1 MTDETP
7 SCDLSHDY
15 DAGIPP
21 EVASGNVFGVK
32 LRAVEARVLSVAPW
46 LLALS
51 VLGHLL
57 LVAFQVKM
65 TMVDLAVYRNG
76 SPHLFTGDLYEYR
89 FGEDTD
95 IFPLPFTYPPFAAAV
110 FTPMSWVPW
119 GASRW
124 IWQLIC
130 LGCLYYIVRTTFKL
144 LKLDDPRRVMLWT
157 ALALWIEPVRTT
169 LNYGQINLVLCA
181 ILIGTLASARN
192 WVGGVGVGFTAGI
205 KLTPAISGLYF
216 LIQRRWAAAVWSFVA
231 FAAVYAIGWAL
242 SPSQSDKFWFHLL
255 GDASRVGPVGSA
267 INQSMRGALSR
278 TVGYDVKTGVLYVLG
293 VLVAAAL
300 TWFAVSKTKDVL
312 ALIVSVQMLG
322 LLVSPI
328 SWSHH
333 WVWMVPALLW
343 LIYEGGHLLCK
354 VTAGLWVLL
363 TGGYLVSFLLN
374 AQPNIWDF
382 SRPWYYALLGWG
394 YPVAGMLTLVAIG
407 LAARRQRD
415 ELLPGDEEAA
425 DSEPSRVAG

>member
-1 MTDETP
+1 MTGKTP
-7 SCDLSHDY
+7 SCDLSRPY
-15 DAGIPP
+15 DAGIPLN
-21 EVASGNVFGVK
+21 VASGNVFGVK

-51 VLGHLL
+51 VVGHLFM
-57 LVAFQVKM
+57 VAFQAKM
-65 TMVDLAVYRNG
+65 TMIDLLVYRNG
-76 SPHLFTGDLYEYR
+76 SPHLFSGDLYEWRLDQYA
-89 FGEDTD
+89 DV
-95 IFPLPFTYPPFAAAV
+95 FPLPFTYPPFAAAI

-119 GASRW
+119 EASRW

-130 LGCLYYIVRTTFKL
+130 LGCLYFIVRTSLKL
-144 LKLDDPRRVMLWT
+144 LKRSDPRHAMFWT
-157 ALALWIEPVRTT
+157 ALVLWIEPVRTT
-169 LNYGQINLVLCA
+169 LNYGQINLVLAA

-192 WVGGVGVGFTAGI
+192 WVGGAGVGFAAGI

-216 LIQRRWAAAVWSFVA
+216 LIQRRWMAAVWSFVA
-231 FAAVYAIGWAL
+231 FVAVYGIGWAI
-242 SPSQSDKFWFHLL
+242 SPSQSDKFWFQLL

-278 TVGYDVKTGVLYVLG
+278 TIGDDVKTGPLYIVA

-300 TWFAVSKTKDVL
+300 TWFAVSRTKDTL
-312 ALIVSVQMLG
+312 ALIISVQFLG

-343 LIYEGGHLLCK
+343 LVYEGGHVLCK
-354 VTAGLWVLL
+354 ITAGLWVLL
-363 TGGYLVSFLLN
+363 TGGYLISFLLL

-382 SRPWYYALLGWG
+382 ERPWYFVLLGWG

-407 LAARRQRD
+407 LATRRETD
-415 ELLPGDEEAA
+415 ELLPREEKAA
-425 DSEPSRVAG
+425 DSEPTGVAG

>member
-1 MTDETP
+1 MTGKTP
-7 SCDLSHDY
+7 SCDLSRPY
-15 DAGIPP
+15 DAGIPLN
-21 EVASGNVFGVK
+21 VASGNVFGVK

-51 VLGHLL
+51 VVGHLFM
-57 LVAFQVKM
+57 VAFQAKM
-65 TMVDLAVYRNG
+65 TMIDLLVYRNG
-76 SPHLFTGDLYEYR
+76 SPHLFSGDLYEWRLDQYA
-89 FGEDTD
+89 DV
-95 IFPLPFTYPPFAAAV
+95 FPLPFTYPPFAAAI

-119 GASRW
+119 EASRW

-130 LGCLYYIVRTTFKL
+130 LGCLYFIVRTSLKL
-144 LKLDDPRRVMLWT
+144 LKRSDPRHAMFWT
-157 ALALWIEPVRTT
+157 ALVLWIEPVRTT
-169 LNYGQINLVLCA
+169 LNYGQINLVLAA

-192 WVGGVGVGFTAGI
+192 WVGGAGVGFAAGI

-216 LIQRRWAAAVWSFVA
+216 LIQRRWMAAVWSFVA
-231 FAAVYAIGWAL
+231 FVAVYGIGWAI
-242 SPSQSDKFWFHLL
+242 SPSQSDKFWFQLL

-278 TVGYDVKTGVLYVLG
+278 TIGDDVKTGPLYIVA

-343 LIYEGGHLLCK
+343 LVYEGGHVLCK
-354 VTAGLWVLL
+354 ITAGLWVLL
-363 TGGYLVSFLLN
+363 TGGYLISFLLL

-382 SRPWYYALLGWG
+382 ERPWYFVLLGWG

-407 LAARRQRD
+407 LATRRETD
-415 ELLPGDEEAA
+415 ELLPREEKAA
-425 DSEPSRVAG
+425 DSEPTGVAG

>member
-1 MTDETP
+1 M
-7 SCDLSHDY
+7 
-15 DAGIPP
+15 
-21 EVASGNVFGVK
+21 K

-46 LLALS
+46 LLVLS
-51 VLGHLL
+51 VAGHLFM
-57 LVAFQVKM
+57 VAFQAKM
-65 TMVDLAVYRNG
+65 TMIDLLVYRNG
-76 SPHLFTGDLYEYR
+76 SPHLFSGDLYEWRLDQYA
-89 FGEDTD
+89 DV
-95 IFPLPFTYPPFAAAV
+95 FPLPFTYPPFAAAI

-119 GASRW
+119 EASRW

-130 LGCLYYIVRTTFKL
+130 LGCLYFIVRTSVKL
-144 LKLDDPRRVMLWT
+144 LKLQDPRRAMMWT
-157 ALALWIEPVRTT
+157 ALVLWIEPVRTT
-169 LNYGQINLVLCA
+169 LNYGQINLVLAA

-192 WVGGVGVGFTAGI
+192 WVGGAGVGFAAGI
-205 KLTPAISGLYF
+205 KLTPAISGLFF
-216 LIQRRWAAAVWSFVA
+216 LIQRRWMAAVWSFVA
-231 FAAVYAIGWAL
+231 FVAVYGIGWAI
-242 SPSQSDKFWFHLL
+242 SPSQSNKFWFELL

-278 TVGYDVKTGVLYVLG
+278 TVGYDVKTGPLFIVA
-293 VLVAAAL
+293 VLVAAVL

-354 VTAGLWVLL
+354 ITAGLWVLL
-363 TGGYLVSFLLN
+363 TGGYLISFLLL

-382 SRPWYYALLGWG
+382 PRPLVFVLLGWG

-407 LAARRQRD
+407 LATRRKPD

-425 DSEPSRVAG
+425 HSEPTGVAG

>member
-1 MTDETP
+1 MIRKTP
-7 SCDLSHDY
+7 SCDLSRPI
-15 DAGIPP
+15 DAGVPAN
-21 EVASGNVFGVK
+21 VASGNVFGVK

-51 VLGHLL
+51 VVGHLL
-57 LVAFQVKM
+57 MVAFQAKM
-65 TMVDLAVYRNG
+65 TMIDLLVYRNG
-76 SPHLFTGDLYEYR
+76 SPHLFSGDLYEWRLDQYA
-89 FGEDTD
+89 DV
-95 IFPLPFTYPPFAAAV
+95 FPLPFTYPPFAAAI
-110 FTPMSWVPW
+110 FTPMSWIPW
-119 GASRW
+119 EASRW
-124 IWQLIC
+124 VWQLIC
-130 LGCLYYIVRTTFKL
+130 LGCLYFIVRTSLKL
-144 LKLDDPRRVMLWT
+144 LKLNDPRRAMMWT
-157 ALALWIEPVRTT
+157 ALVLWIEPVRTT
-169 LNYGQINLVLCA
+169 LNYGQINLVLAA

-192 WVGGVGVGFTAGI
+192 WVGGAGVGFTAGI

-216 LIQRRWAAAVWSFVA
+216 LIQRRWMAAVWSFVA
-231 FAAVYAIGWAL
+231 FVAVYGIGWAI
-242 SPSQSDKFWFHLL
+242 SPSQSDKFWFQLL

-267 INQSMRGALSR
+267 INQSLRGALSR
-278 TVGYDVKTGVLYVLG
+278 TFGHDVGTGKIYIAA
-293 VLVAAAL
+293 VLVAAVL

-354 VTAGLWVLL
+354 ITAGLWVLL
-363 TGGYLVSFLLN
+363 TGGYLISFLLL

-382 SRPWYYALLGWG
+382 QRPWLFVVLGWG
-394 YPVAGMLTLVAIG
+394 YPAAGMLTLVAIG
-407 LAARRQRD
+407 LATRRQRD